1 MTKTFRFVGVSNLN
15 GRWAVRYAN
24 EKTRARVLA
33 KNGHTHVKLW
43 DLKEALRAEDLV
55 DELLNKVSRN
65 EIEGAASE
73 AVLEEA
79 RRLGFAV

>member
-1 MTKTFRFVGVSNLN
+1 MAKTFRFVGVSNLN

-24 EKTRARVLA
+24 EKARARVLI
-33 KNGHTHVKLW
+33 KNGHTDVKLW

-55 DELLNKVSRN
+55 DELLNKVGRG
-65 EIEGAASE
+65 EIEGDARE

-79 RRLGFAV
+79 RRIGFMV

>member
-1 MTKTFRFVGVSNLN
+1 MAKTYRFVGVSNLK

-24 EKTRARVLA
+24 EKTRAKVLA
-33 KNGHTHVKLW
+33 KNGHTDVKLW

-55 DELLNKVSRN
+55 DSLLNRVDRG
-65 EIEGAASE
+65 EIQGLARE

-79 RRLGFAV
+79 RRIGFAV

>member
-1 MTKTFRFVGVSNLN
+1 MAKTYRFVGVSNLK

-24 EKTRARVLA
+24 EKTRAKVLA
-33 KNGHTHVKLW
+33 KNGHTDVKLW

-55 DELLNKVSRN
+55 DELLNKVGRG
-65 EIEGAASE
+65 EIQGLARE

-79 RRLGFAV
+79 RRIGFAV